1 MSRGQSRPAHTRPSP
16 SPPAA
21 PDPDRGTTPGRA
33 GRTMHRVQ
41 TLVVRLWDRVLLFAR
56 WQDGGAQAERAR
68 SIPAPLQHASAP
80 ADSVEA
86 VLLVPATGEAPPAPG
101 TPAGSLSDDVD
112 DARVLPFILLH
123 RSRMH
128 AVDLR
133 RALDG
138 FQDEDGNLVLRPG
151 EVRTHTAYRLDVMV
165 QVSVELVLG
174 SAEVQARLTAEP
186 EFRRLV
192 HDAVYYVSR
201 RWVGAKP
208 LDMSEESGLAAFR
221 AYLLD
226 RMDDTG
232 RRMPGA
238 SLAAAVTGIPG
249 SVLAEADL
257 RFLFDHAHAV
267 ARLLSDRAE
276 LRRRFTRDWR
286 GYRGGDEDRATAK
299 LLSDVMGLEGVV
311 VTPPLYPDPDRPGCY
326 GWRCDRSGRSLV
338 PAGAQI
344 PATERDPEPE
354 AKFIRA
360 MRHALATLSHG
371 GASPAAPGPID
382 FGPLAS
388 ELHVLSSSPAWGEV
402 EAAVE
407 AFTSGGTLIPGDRRV
422 LAPLVRQFAEMLC
435 ERGEVLGLA
444 LLAGAALG
452 QAGTGSPEERLA
464 RGLRVL
470 AEGHRFGEKSL
481 EELRGTIHGVREGLR
496 RVLPAIGPDPQI
508 PRLQIDSSVAA
519 WARYLEEQLAAVR
532 LLKPDLAALRRDALG
547 SSRGRVSE
555 YLIRGA
561 RLEPRV
567 EELLIMTS
575 PEATSAPVQL
585 NLAAMKL
592 RDWSGLAYD
601 ALVAGATSDPWFGL
615 AALAALGFRTSDW
628 RAVVGWLMSQ
638 RLYPDAAPRPFDVEG
653 LPTAHTIPDARAVV
667 VVRRSTSS
675 LTDGWLPD
683 PQVPALVLTT
693 AQARNVV
700 QRVRA
705 PDAPPLHPAP
715 ALLAFEM
722 PPDEGK
728 SDDKLLKML
737 QQRVPAD
744 AWERR
749 IVYLYPEIPSDL
761 AKTPYVPAPREL
773 RELLAVRGAPAENR
787 GPPTP

>member
-1 MSRGQSRPAHTRPSP
+1 MMSRGQSPPAHPRPSP

-21 PDPDRGTTPGRA
+21 LDPDTGTAPGRA
-33 GRTMHRVQ
+33 GRPMHRVQ
-41 TLVVRLWDRVLLFAR
+41 TLVVRLWERVLLFVR
-56 WQDGGAQAERAR
+56 REDGGAQAERAR
-68 SIPAPLQHASAP
+68 PNPAPVQHASAP
-80 ADSVEA
+80 AESAEA
-86 VLLVPATGEAPPAPG
+86 ALLVPAAGGAPQAAG

-112 DARVLPFILLH
+112 DARVLPFVLLH

-151 EVRTHTAYRLDVMV
+151 EVRTHTAYKLDVMV
-165 QVSVELVLG
+165 QVSVELVLESG
-174 SAEVQARLTAEP
+174 EVQARLTAEP

-201 RWVGAKP
+201 RWAGAEP

-238 SLAAAVTGIPG
+238 SPAAAGTGTPG
-249 SVLAEADL
+249 PVLAEADL

-286 GYRGGDEDRATAK
+286 GHQGGDEDRATAK
-299 LLSDVMGLEGVV
+299 LLSDVIGLEEVV
-311 VTPPLYPDPDRPGCY
+311 VPPPLYPDPDRPGRY
-326 GWRCDRSGRSLV
+326 GWRCDRSGRSLL

-344 PATERDPEPE
+344 PASERDPEPE

-360 MRHALATLSHG
+360 VRRALATLSHG
-371 GASPAAPGPID
+371 DGGQAHNGSID

-388 ELHVLSSSPAWGEV
+388 EFHVLSSSPAWGEL
-402 EAAVE
+402 EPAVE
-407 AFTSGGTLIPGDRRV
+407 AFASGGTLTPGDRSV

-444 LLAGAALG
+444 LLAGAAVG

-470 AEGHRFGEKSL
+470 AEGHRFREKSL
-481 EELRGTIHGVREGLR
+481 EELRGTLHGVREGLR

-519 WARYLEEQLAAVR
+519 WTRYLEEQLLAVR
-532 LLKPDLAALRRDALG
+532 LLKPDLAAIRRDALS

-555 YLIRGA
+555 YLIHGG

-575 PEATSAPVQL
+575 PEASSAPVQL
-585 NLAAMKL
+585 NLAAMTL
-592 RDWSGLAYD
+592 RGWSGLAYD

-615 AALAALGFRTSDW
+615 AALAALGFRTADW
-628 RAVVGWLMSQ
+628 GAVAEWLRSQ
-638 RLYPDAAPRPFDVEG
+638 RLYPDSASTPFDVEG
-653 LPTAHTIPDARAVV
+653 LPTAHAAPETRAVV

-683 PQVPALVLTT
+683 PQVPALLLTP
-693 AQARNVV
+693 AQARTVV

-705 PDAPPLHPAP
+705 QKAPPLHPAP

-722 PPDEGK
+722 PSDEGN
-728 SDDKLLKML
+728 SDDKLIKML
-737 QQRVPAD
+737 NQRVPPD
-744 AWERR
+744 AWKRR
-749 IVYLYPEIPSDL
+749 IVYLYPEIPSEL
-761 AKTPYVPAPREL
+761 AKLPYVPAPREL
-773 RELLAVRGAPAENR
+773 RELLAMRGAPSS
-787 GPPTP
+787 PTP